1 MKRKIFG
8 NPLGQVFLI
17 LAIIAGLAGA
27 GYFIFKVI
35 TLVGFENFGALFE
48 GEKALRSTYAF
59 LCIAVCVPFLLVA
72 LIANIVG
79 LAARVRSVGVLS
91 VIFVLLGLLLQGV
104 AYVLGFS
111 EIATYFER
119 LDFSQILNAG
129 DLLVTFCYLNVAAG
143 FVLDLVAVI
152 CAAARKRVPAIIFAV
167 LGLLCFLDGA
177 YFYVW
182 PLFGNPAAGEVFV
195 LFDALVDGGI
205 AEIPFIG
212 VLFLIARGAFI
223 ALVGLSIFFL
233 CLSRVKEKV
242 AKTSRV
248 ETKTVDETHHEVKES
263 KKDDKRNDDAPKA
276 EIIERKDR
284 IIIEIR

>member
-91 VIFVLLGLLLQGV
+91 VIFVLLGLLLQGA

-129 DLLVTFCYLNVAAG
+129 DLLVTFAYLNVAAG

-212 VLFLIARGAFI
+212 VIFLIVRGAFI

-242 AKTSRV
+242 AKPAKV
-248 ETKTVDETHHEVKES
+248 ESKPVEET